1 MRVEKVLRWFE
12 NSEKQSLGRI
22 FGLCLLAFLFCC
34 TYTYL
39 FLYPLHE
46 LLGYSLFS
54 FGRDSRVLSSDWVRV
69 FYFDAV
75 IPSVI
80 EEEIL
85 FHLIPFGLAGLVLG
99 RKRARV
105 RTAYLILI
113 NLFLSFSI
121 FGYIHFDLIGAR
133 AFYIQSVQGFVLG
146 LLFIKLLSFKNEFR
160 YTTAFLGTLITH
172 FYFDVVDGSLFALG
186 II

>member
-1 MRVEKVLRWFE
+1 MEKVLRWFE
-12 NSEKQSLGRI
+12 KSEEQSPGRV
-22 FGLCLLAFLFCC
+22 FGLCLLAFLVCC
-34 TYTYL
+34 AYTYL

-54 FGRDSRVLSSDWVRV
+54 FGRDSRVLPSNWVRV

-75 IPSVI
+75 IPSVV

-85 FHLIPFGLAGLVLG
+85 FRLVPFGLAGLVLG
-99 RKRARV
+99 RRRARV
-105 RTAYLILI
+105 RITSLILI

-121 FGYIHFDLIGAR
+121 FGYIHLDRVGTR
-133 AFYIQSVQGFVLG
+133 VFYIQSVQGFVLG
-146 LLFIKLLSFKNEFR
+146 LLFIKLLSFKSKFR
-160 YTTAFLGTLITH
+160 YATAFFGTLVTH